1 MKIEKI
7 SNSDIIFRSTKVTCD
22 NCGSVLSLEDS
33 DKLHIINEKYSLKG
47 VQHFMEISP
56 LTLMMY
62 TNIFD
67 SSNLLLSEIYSAIPF
82 VLPSNTPKGTDL
94 LKDLNEIYSVQRNL
108 YFVCPNEKIS
118 VLTNEYCC
126 PICGGKTF
134 KSVTNVPYLVGMI
147 EPVIDG
153 SISIGT
159 WFSKRYQDEEKNS
172 FELNII
178 YKGEGI
184 VVEPKVSKLFKKLG
198 YTKHDSKKENSTF
211 LCKLLSL

>member
-1 MKIEKI
+1 
-7 SNSDIIFRSTKVTCD
+7 
-22 NCGSVLSLEDS
+22 
-33 DKLHIINEKYSLKG
+33 
-47 VQHFMEISP
+47 
-56 LTLMMY
+56 MY
-62 TNIFD
+62 VNIFD
-67 SSNLLLSEIYSAIPF
+67 NSNHLSPEIYSAIPF

-94 LKDLNEIYSVQRNL
+94 LNDLVEIYRVQGNL

-126 PICGGKTF
+126 PVCGGKTF
-134 KSVTNVPYLVGMI
+134 KRVENVPYLVGMI

-178 YKGEGI
+178 YKGEGN
-184 VVEPKVSKLFKKLG
+184 VVEPNVSKLFEKLG
-198 YTKHDSKKENSTF
+198 YTKHSSKKESDTF
-211 LCKLLSL
+211 LHSLLSL